1 MVNLVKRNSNCVLGI
16 IKLIDEKFSKKLDI
30 YSKKVKLLIN
40 DLIMMIEFKRDKKNR
55 SKNAL
60 FNPYKNGISSY
71 DMAYLSSKRNLKIKT
86 VYLEN
91 DSKKDY
97 LAA

>member
-1 MVNLVKRNSNCVLGI
+1 MCIRNFFPFN
-16 IKLIDEKFSKKLDI
+16 KLKKFSKKLDI

-40 DLIMMIEFKRDKKNR
+40 DLLMMIEFRRSKKNR

-71 DMAYLSSKRNLKIKT
+71 DMAYLSSNRNLKNKT

>member
-1 MVNLVKRNSNCVLGI
+1 
-16 IKLIDEKFSKKLDI
+16 
-30 YSKKVKLLIN
+30 
-40 DLIMMIEFKRDKKNR
+40 MIEFKRSQKNR

-71 DMAYLSSKRNLKIKT
+71 DMAYLSSKRVLKNKT
-86 VYLEN
+86 IHNKN

>member
-1 MVNLVKRNSNCVLGI
+1 M
-16 IKLIDEKFSKKLDI
+16 IK
-30 YSKKVKLLIN
+30 
-40 DLIMMIEFKRDKKNR
+40 FKRGKKRR

-71 DMAYLSSKRNLKIKT
+71 DLAYLSSKRVLKNKNVNRET
-86 VYLEN
+86 
-91 DSKKDY
+91 DSQKDY

>member
-1 MVNLVKRNSNCVLGI
+1 MIEL
-16 IKLIDEKFSKKLDI
+16 
-30 YSKKVKLLIN
+30 KKV
-40 DLIMMIEFKRDKKNR
+40 KKNR

-71 DMAYLSSKRNLKIKT
+71 DLTYLSSKRNLKNKT
-86 VYLEN
+86 VYLKN

-97 LAA
+97 FAA

>member
-1 MVNLVKRNSNCVLGI
+1 M
-16 IKLIDEKFSKKLDI
+16 IKFKSSKK
-30 YSKKVKLLIN
+30 S
-40 DLIMMIEFKRDKKNR
+40 R

-71 DMAYLSSKRNLKIKT
+71 DMTYLSSKRVIKNKN
-86 VYLEN
+86 VYLQT
-91 DSKKDY
+91 DSQKDY

>member
-1 MVNLVKRNSNCVLGI
+1 MIDLKR
-16 IKLIDEKFSKKLDI
+16 SKK
-30 YSKKVKLLIN
+30 S
-40 DLIMMIEFKRDKKNR
+40 R

-71 DMAYLSSKRNLKIKT
+71 DMAYLSSKRNLKNKT
-86 VYLEN
+86 IYQEN
-91 DSKKDY
+91 DTKKDY

>member
-1 MVNLVKRNSNCVLGI
+1 LCISYLFLSN
-16 IKLIDEKFSKKLDI
+16 KLKILKKLDI
-30 YSKKVKLLIN
+30 FSKKVKLLIN
-40 DLIMMIEFKRDKKNR
+40 DSIMMIEFKRSKKNR

-71 DMAYLSSKRNLKIKT
+71 DMAYLSSKRNLKNKT
-86 VYLEN
+86 FKLEN

>member
-1 MVNLVKRNSNCVLGI
+1 M
-16 IKLIDEKFSKKLDI
+16 ID
-30 YSKKVKLLIN
+30 
-40 DLIMMIEFKRDKKNR
+40 FKRSKKNR
-55 SKNAL
+55 SRNAL

-71 DMAYLSSKRNLKIKT
+71 DMAYLSSKRNLKNKT
-86 VYLEN
+86 VYPEY

>member
-1 MVNLVKRNSNCVLGI
+1 M
-16 IKLIDEKFSKKLDI
+16 IK
-30 YSKKVKLLIN
+30 
-40 DLIMMIEFKRDKKNR
+40 FKRTKRGR

-71 DMAYLSSKRNLKIKT
+71 DMAYLSSKRIVKNKT
-86 VYLEN
+86 VSLQIEAQ
-91 DSKKDY
+91 KDY

>member
-1 MVNLVKRNSNCVLGI
+1 
-16 IKLIDEKFSKKLDI
+16 
-30 YSKKVKLLIN
+30 
-40 DLIMMIEFKRDKKNR
+40 MMEIRRGKKNR

-71 DMAYLSSKRNLKIKT
+71 DMAYLSSKRNLKNKT
-86 VYLEN
+86 VYQEN
-91 DSKKDY
+91 NSKKDY